1 MKREGGMNM
10 PLVDDILKTL
20 FASEEI
26 KPPAV
31 TTPTITED
39 DIRITPF
46 DDSVSL
52 ILKKETLNGGRIA
65 KYQPEKEKSVS
76 FEPATLFEYVGQD
89 MAKEQIKTAVKIIQ
103 TLRPIHILINGWAGC
118 GKTTLAR
125 ITANML
131 DANFIYRTPEL
142 LDDVEKLL
150 SVINQI
156 QESEKLTVFMLDE
169 IHTLSKLPRVANVLL
184 PILQDWRYGDVSI
197 RPFVMIGATTDL
209 DMLMK
214 RQSPLVSRFQYKI
227 TLDKYSPTE
236 LKTIIKNYKDAL
248 YEETPVN
255 EEDYDAI
262 AQNSRGIPRE
272 AIALLLKQLVTHN
285 VAEVLKQSRIV
296 KDGLT
301 EVDIKILA
309 TLMQNQKPMGANYL
323 SQASCV
329 PQSDYEAI
337 YERYLVEQG
346 LIARLAN
353 GRIITEKGKNLLKS
367 LQQKVDA
374 M

>member
-1 MKREGGMNM
+1 M

-20 FASEEI
+20 FASEGI

-31 TTPTITED
+31 TAPTITED

-52 ILKKETLNGGRIA
+52 VLKKETLNGGRIA
-65 KYQPEKEKSVS
+65 KYQPEKEKAVS

-103 TLRPIHILINGWAGC
+103 DLRPIHILINGWAGC

-236 LKTIIKNYKDAL
+236 LKTIIRNYKDVL
-248 YEETPVN
+248 YKETSVN
-255 EEDYDAI
+255 EEDYAAI

-285 VAEVLKQSRIV
+285 VTEVLKQSRIV

-301 EVDIKILA
+301 EVDIKILG
-309 TLMQNQKPMGANYL
+309 TLMRNQKPMGANYL

-346 LIARLAN
+346 FIARLAN